1 MKKGKITLLGIFA
14 TLFVVIFLFINN
26 TATKGETSGVHIS
39 PEIQEENEKKFKEA
53 EEFSTLLHQEGGL
66 FEQVST
72 KLKEKGYAGQMLIAM
87 YSKDV
92 ILVKYILENNDATE
106 SVQKEVKSI
115 FFESIENHNL
125 DSNSFNLKVADS
137 DDGPDW

>member
-26 TATKGETSGVHIS
+26 TATKGETSGVHLS
-39 PEIQEENEKKFKEA
+39 PEVQEENEKKFKEA

-72 KLKEKGYAGQMLIAM
+72 KLIEKGYAGQMLISM
-87 YSKDV
+87 YSKDD
-92 ILVKYILENNDATE
+92 IRMKYILENNDATE

-115 FFESIENHNL
+115 FFESVENHNL

-137 DDGPDW
+137 DNGPDW

>member
-1 MKKGKITLLGIFA
+1 MKKGKITLLGIFL

-26 TATKGETSGVHIS
+26 TAKKGETSGVHLS

-66 FEQVST
+66 LEQVST

-87 YSKDV
+87 YSKDD
-92 ILVKYILENNDATE
+92 IRVKYILENNDATE
-106 SVQKEVKSI
+106 SVQKEIKSI
-115 FFESIENHNL
+115 FFESVENHKL
-125 DSNSFNLKVADS
+125 DSNSFNLKIADS